1 MIQGFAI
8 SSSSLRKARNDL
20 PAPHAGRCR
29 RRLAALAHSAAL
41 AAWRMIFNRAFAM
54 PSANTFGIK
63 PIGKF
68 VTRWLVVSP
77 GKTIDPFARNNTLA
91 DWRNDLDPATLA
103 PFHMDA
109 ADFCRAA
116 LQRGAQCSLAL
127 FDPPYSPRQI
137 SECYKGFG
145 REVTTQDTQNA
156 ALYKRVR
163 DALDPL
169 IVSGGVVLSFRW
181 SSNGM
186 GVGRGYAI
194 EEILL
199 VAHGGAH
206 NDTICIA
213 ERKGTSP

>member
-1 MIQGFAI
+1 
-8 SSSSLRKARNDL
+8 
-20 PAPHAGRCR
+20 
-29 RRLAALAHSAAL
+29 
-41 AAWRMIFNRAFAM
+41 MIFARVFAM
-54 PSANTFGIK
+54 PSRDTFSIK

-68 VTRWLVVSP
+68 VAKYIAASP
-77 GKTIDPFARNNTLA
+77 GKSIDPFARNGTLA
-91 DWRNDLDPATLA
+91 DWRNDLDPATSA

-109 ADFCRAA
+109 ADFCREAF
-116 LQRGAQCSLAL
+116 QRGGRCSLAL

-145 REVTTQDTQNA
+145 REVTPADTQNA

-169 IVSGGVVLSFRW
+169 ILPGGVVLSFGW

-186 GVGRGYAI
+186 GKGRGYAI

-206 NDTICIA
+206 NDTICMA
-213 ERKGTSP
+213 ERKTP

>member
-1 MIQGFAI
+1 
-8 SSSSLRKARNDL
+8 
-20 PAPHAGRCR
+20 
-29 RRLAALAHSAAL
+29 
-41 AAWRMIFNRAFAM
+41 M
-54 PSANTFGIK
+54 PSANTFSIK

-68 VTRWLVVSP
+68 VARWIAAYP
-77 GKTIDPFARNNTLA
+77 GNSIDPFARNNALA
-91 DWRNDLDPATLA
+91 TWRNDLDPVTSA

-109 ADFCRAA
+109 ADFCREAA
-116 LQRGAQCSLAL
+116 ARGVRCAMAL

-137 SECYKGFG
+137 AECYKGFG

-169 IVSGGVVLSFRW
+169 VIPGGVVLSFGW
-181 SSNGM
+181 NSNGM
-186 GVGRGYAI
+186 GKGRGYEI

-206 NDTICIA
+206 NNTICMA
-213 ERKGTSP
+213 ERKK